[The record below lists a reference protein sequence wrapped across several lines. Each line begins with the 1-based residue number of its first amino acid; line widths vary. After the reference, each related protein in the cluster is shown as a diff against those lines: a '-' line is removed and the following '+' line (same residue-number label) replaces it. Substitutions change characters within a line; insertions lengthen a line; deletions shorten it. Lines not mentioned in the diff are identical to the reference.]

1 MNLPIAIEHLAAQ
14 SQAVAALV
22 ADVAPN
28 QARWKPTPDDWSI
41 LEVVNHLADEERE
54 DFRTRVGLALSAPT
68 SEWPPIDPQGWV
80 TARRYNEREL
90 SPSLADY
97 LAEREKSL
105 AWLRGLAQPD
115 WKSRVERPWGSMTA
129 GDLLAAWVAHDV
141 LHLRQLVELRYAYLV
156 EEAQPDSVGYA
167 GEW

>member
-1 MNLPIAIEHLAAQ
+1 MHLATAIERLTAQ
-14 SQAVAALV
+14 AQAVAALG
-22 ADVAPN
+22 ADVAPG
-28 QARWKPTPDDWSI
+28 QARWKPTPDAWSM

-54 DFRTRVGLALSAPT
+54 DFRTRLSLTLVAPA

-90 SPSLADY
+90 HASLADY
-97 LAEREKSL
+97 LAERATSL
-105 AWLRGLAQPD
+105 AWLRGLEQPD
-115 WKSRVERPWGSMTA
+115 LGSRVERPWGVMTA
-129 GDLLAAWVAHDV
+129 GGLLAAWVAHDV